1 MLQSIVAGVVA
12 GLVAGG
18 VLLAVELWSQRR
30 ANKAKK
36 QQYQRWHSL
45 FRGVTA
51 DGDRESA
58 DDPEE
63 TDDPEEIA
71 SFLAYLD
78 ERQIWWDAAYVKAAE
93 ENGAAEV
100 VHQHATRYLLDY
112 QLRFLSEISYGNK
125 VIAAG
130 MIQLSDLLGN
140 AVAEEERYSQE
151 ERESSGEQSA
161 AGTNREDTV

>member
-1 MLQSIVAGVVA
+1 MWQSIVAGVVA

-18 VLLAVELWSQRR
+18 VLLAVELWSQWR
-30 ANKAKK
+30 ANKGKK
-36 QQYQRWHSL
+36 EQYQKWHSL

-51 DGDRESA
+51 DRESA
-58 DDPEE
+58 DDP
-63 TDDPEEIA
+63 DEIA
-71 SFLAYLD
+71 SFIAYLD
-78 ERQIWWDAAYVKAAE
+78 ERQIGWDDAYVEAAE

-125 VIAAG
+125 VIAAR

-140 AVAEEERYSQE
+140 AVADEERSSRE
-151 ERESSGEQSA
+151 EGESSGEQSA
-161 AGTNREDTV
+161 AETNREDTV

>member
-36 QQYQRWHSL
+36 QQYQKWHSL

-51 DGDRESA
+51 DRES
-58 DDPEE
+58 

-78 ERQIWWDAAYVKAAE
+78 ERQIGWDEAYVEAAE

-140 AVAEEERYSQE
+140 AVADEERLSQE